1 MFRPALITLSLALL
15 LQGTQAQ
22 MQTHGVPASITSPGT
37 DGNSHGTPASI
48 LSPTPV
54 TNRNSR
60 IFINSSNRVRFGN
73 PRLRRP
79 HREFIP
85 VPLFYPVYDLQDP
98 TVSQAD
104 PPVANEL
111 YSPSNS
117 EDASTAPDDAVREA
131 YLRGAHDAL
140 ARQQQKDD
148 RYGDH
153 YLDSRE
159 NARSS
164 GTQSSANDK
173 QKKSTRKDDTDDETV
188 ADETAA
194 APAPVEDTPPTI
206 FIFKDGHKLQ
216 TQNFAIVGQTLVDFS
231 SKAPKK
237 IKFTDLDLDATR
249 KANDDLGIDLR
260 LP

>member
-1 MFRPALITLSLALL
+1 MFRPALITIVLAFL

-22 MQTHGVPASITSPGT
+22 VQTHGVPASITSPGP
-37 DGNSHGTPASI
+37 DGNVHGAPASI

-54 TNRNSR
+54 TNRNGR
-60 IFINSSNRVRFGN
+60 VFIGNRNRVRFGN
-73 PRLRRP
+73 PRMRRQG
-79 HREFIP
+79 REFIP
-85 VPLFYPVYDLQDP
+85 VPLFYPIYDYQDP
-98 TVSQAD
+98 TVSQED
-104 PPVANEL
+104 PPIGNEL
-111 YSPSNS
+111 YSPSN
-117 EDASTAPDDAVREA
+117 EEAPASSDDAVREA
-131 YLRGAHDAL
+131 YLRGAHDAI
-140 ARQQQKDD
+140 ARQQKDD

-159 NARSS
+159 NA
-164 GTQSSANDK
+164 QSSADDTQK
-173 QKKSTRKDDTDDETV
+173 KKSTRKEPDQ
-188 ADETAA
+188 ETAA
-194 APAPVEDTPPTI
+194 SETPAPPAPVEDIPATV

-216 TQNFAIVGQTLVDFS
+216 TQNFAIVGQTVVDFS